1 MIPASDL
8 WMLGLKARPTRR
20 GLEFVP
26 TSGAAQPLRELGEL
40 FTGSVP
46 TPAPRGDK
54 GRDRE

>member
-46 TPAPRGDK
+46 TPAP
-54 GRDRE
+54 